1 MGIQGCGDLESRGA
15 EVEGPDLQV
24 AVRLTWLQGAYL
36 GTGEGAGGYSRV
48 SLPREH
54 DSLAMGPV
62 IGSEIHWGSCPTL
75 PPAPAPFFFFLTSL
89 SIYPQF
95 SGPPHPNSPQFQA
108 LTQWPSDPK
117 ASQAP
122 ASITPTIQSGQHRPP
137 HGQDQAQGR
146 AKEEEV
152 GHLKIQAAQADL
164 GDLGAPSRWGLGFI
178 LQHIGV
184 DAGPGR
190 KIGECRL
197 GED

>member
-1 MGIQGCGDLESRGA
+1 MGTLRAGALRWRGA
-15 EVEGPDLQV
+15 DLQL

-36 GTGEGAGGYSRV
+36 GIGEGAGGYSRA

-54 DSLAMGPV
+54 GSQAMGPV
-62 IGSEIHWGSCPTL
+62 IGSEIHRGSCLTL
-75 PPAPAPFFFFLTSL
+75 PPAPAPFFFFFTSL

-95 SGPPHPNSPQFQA
+95 SGPPHPHSPQFQA

-178 LQHIGV
+178 LQHTGV

-190 KIGECRL
+190 KIGECML